1 MFLSLSAANP
11 FIDAD
16 GLLNVGAAAALAR
29 KINTA
34 AAKVEAAN
42 IETPKVVGV
51 YYTAKPIPKRSD
63 SSQKK
68 GDHKYLG
75 LRSAKI
81 RVRKSVPKGAKP
93 ENVIKGTI
101 LAVVYEGLDN
111 KPLEKEMNSFVR
123 ACGSHNTKGEKV
135 STKVKGEKAAI
146 REANAAAFED
156 NVSELKEILIEAGLK
171 ATSFAESV
179 SFMGQKSVLVKLPK
193 GGVLSLGGSDLQ
205 KFNAAKRAASKAE

>member
-1 MFLSLSAANP
+1 MFLSLSAANQ

-16 GLLNVGAAAALAR
+16 GLLNVSAAAALAR

-34 AAKVEAAN
+34 AAKAEA
-42 IETPKVVGV
+42 PKVVGV
-51 YYTAKPIPKRSD
+51 YYTAKALPKRSD
-63 SSQKK
+63 SLQKK

-75 LRSAKI
+75 LRAAKI

-93 ENVIKGTI
+93 EAVIKGEI

-111 KPLEKEMNSFVR
+111 KPLEKEMNAFVR

-146 REANAAAFED
+146 REAASAAFED
-156 NVSELKEILIEAGLK
+156 NVSELKEILMPVWMA
-171 ATSFAESV
+171 AE
-179 SFMGQKSVLVKLPK
+179 LHL
-193 GGVLSLGGSDLQ
+193 LCTLL
-205 KFNAAKRAASKAE
+205 

>member
-34 AAKVEAAN
+34 AAKAEA
-42 IETPKVVGV
+42 PKVVGV
-51 YYTAKPIPKRSD
+51 YYTAKALPKRSD
-63 SSQKK
+63 SAQKK

-93 ENVIKGTI
+93 ENVIKGEI
-101 LAVVYEGLDN
+101 LAVVYEGLNN
-111 KPLEKEMNSFVR
+111 KPLEKEMATFVR

-135 STKVKGEKAAI
+135 SSKVKDEKAAI

-171 ATSFAESV
+171 ATSFAEST

-193 GGVLSLGGSDLQ
+193 GGVISLGSSDVQ